1 MNLYVRGWSGD
12 AIAKKIYRI
21 EGKRKKKIRRKNR
34 IFEIKLFILICI
46 YFQVLFIYGLM
57 TATTLR

>member
-1 MNLYVRGWSGD
+1 MYYSKNWAESATTKR
-12 AIAKKIYRI
+12 IYKL

-34 IFEIKLFILICI
+34 IFEIKLCALIYIC
-46 YFQVLFIYGLM
+46 FQVLFIYGLM